1 MSVTDLR
8 NTGSVEEILEWCA
21 SLPPETENQA
31 NGLMKRMCDRW
42 SLRVLGTIGP
52 NGPVRFAALG
62 RRLNTITQKVLTRT
76 LRSLEHDCLITR
88 TVYPEVPPRVEYELT
103 SSGKELLQAISPL
116 FVWYVRH
123 LELHG
128 FIESNSDHSKDDG
141 SLLVTRDRNK
151 RPPGSVQKNAM
162 PRSASSIR

>member
-42 SLRVLGTIGP
+42 SLRVLGAIGP
-52 NGPVRFAALG
+52 NDPVRFAALG

-88 TVYPEVPPRVEYELT
+88 TVYREVPPRVEYELT

-128 FIESNSDHSKDDG
+128 FIESNSDHSKDG
-141 SLLVTRDRNK
+141 GRLLVTPDRNK
-151 RPPGSVQKNAM
+151 RPPQSVQKNAM
-162 PRSASSIR
+162 PRPALLIR

>member
-1 MSVTDLR
+1 MSVTDLG

-21 SLPPETENQA
+21 SLPLETENQT
-31 NGLMKRMCDRW
+31 NRLMKRMCDRW
-42 SLRVLGTIGP
+42 SLRVLAAIGP

-62 RRLNTITQKVLTRT
+62 RRLDTITQKVLTRT
-76 LRSLEHDCLITR
+76 LRTLEHDCLITR

-123 LELHG
+123 LDRHG
-128 FIESNSDHSKDDG
+128 FTANDSGRTDVIKS
-141 SLLVTRDRNK
+141 
-151 RPPGSVQKNAM
+151 
-162 PRSASSIR
+162 SSILLNREKRADVNLPRRGDASTH

>member
-1 MSVTDLR
+1 
-8 NTGSVEEILEWCA
+8 
-21 SLPPETENQA
+21 
-31 NGLMKRMCDRW
+31 MCDRW
-42 SLRVLGTIGP
+42 SLRVLGAIGP
-52 NGPVRFAALG
+52 NGPVRFAVLG

-103 SSGKELLQAISPL
+103 PSGKELLQAVSPL

-128 FIESNSDHSKDDG
+128 FIVNDSDLSKDNQSTARDG
-141 SLLVTRDRNK
+141 
-151 RPPGSVQKNAM
+151 
-162 PRSASSIR
+162 

>member
-1 MSVTDLR
+1 MSVADLR
-8 NTGSVEEILEWCA
+8 NTGSVEEILAWCA

-42 SLRVLGTIGP
+42 SLRVLGAIGP
-52 NGPVRFAALG
+52 NGPVRFAVLG

-128 FIESNSDHSKDDG
+128 FIANDSDRTNES
-141 SLLVTRDRNK
+141 RR
-151 RPPGSVQKNAM
+151 
-162 PRSASSIR
+162 SSIHPDRKPLTSICPE

>member
-21 SLPPETENQA
+21 SLPLETEKQA

-42 SLRVLGTIGP
+42 SLRVLGAIGP
-52 NGPVRFAALG
+52 KGPIRFAALG
-62 RRLNTITQKVLTRT
+62 RRLDTITQKVLTST
-76 LRSLEHDCLITR
+76 LRSLERDCLITP
-88 TVYPEVPPRVEYELT
+88 TIYPEIPPRVEYELT
-103 SSGKELLQAISPL
+103 SSGRDLLRAISPL

-128 FIESNSDHSKDDG
+128 FIESNSDHSKDG
-141 SLLVTRDRNK
+141 RSLLVPPDRNK
-151 RPPGSVQKNAM
+151 HPPRSVQKNAM
-162 PRSASSIR
+162 PRSASLIR

>member
-42 SLRVLGTIGP
+42 SLHVLGA

-76 LRSLEHDCLITR
+76 LRSPEHDCLITR
-88 TVYPEVPPRVEYELT
+88 TVYPEVARSQHSMHPEFCACQLA
-103 SSGKELLQAISPL
+103 KCISPKADTDQQKAN
-116 FVWYVRH
+116 RANS
-123 LELHG
+123 
-128 FIESNSDHSKDDG
+128 FI
-141 SLLVTRDRNK
+141 
-151 RPPGSVQKNAM
+151 
-162 PRSASSIR
+162 